1 MRRHPVP
8 RSWCRT
14 KPQTAGVAR
23 FLAWGLLPL
32 LPGDAAAQAADSL
45 QSGRATIEALSFE
58 PLEFEQPAVSRTK
71 VDGID
76 VLHLED
82 RSLPMVTIHAYFR
95 GGYGRFGRETY
106 AAAMGLP
113 ALLRYGG
120 TTSRSA
126 SDVDEEI
133 AYHAHQLSFGS
144 AGGSVTSSLNTL
156 TRNLETGLRLWGD
169 MLIRPGFDADEIEG
183 WRTRQ
188 LESVTRRLDDPA
200 RLAYSELN
208 RLLYGDHPVGW
219 EMNEQD
225 LDPDRLQQA
234 DFRAIHAR
242 IVCRDNLVLGV
253 TGDVGREE
261 IDLLFKPLLDGLP
274 ECAEPLP
281 PPPIPEIRRA
291 PGVFLVEKELD
302 QAVIAMA
309 HPSDVR
315 LADDIEYFSA
325 MMGNAI
331 LGGGGFSSR
340 LLGRVRTE
348 EGYAYS
354 AASLWTTPR
363 RHEGLIGA
371 TTRTRPDNVVPA
383 VEVVLQTM
391 SGLTR
396 QAPTA
401 DELETTVSQIVNG
414 FVFNFDT
421 PSSIVSRSMYFL
433 ALDMPQDWLERYWA
447 GVQAVTPESI
457 RSVFAEHL
465 RPEQMTILIVGSPE
479 RIGLDALATLGPV
492 TVIEVR

>member
-1 MRRHPVP
+1 MKKHPRA
-8 RSWCRT
+8 RSWYRA
-14 KPQTAGVAR
+14 KPQTAGVVG
-23 FLAWGLLPL
+23 LLTWGFLPL
-32 LPGDAAAQAADSL
+32 LPDDALAQADGAL

-58 PLEFEQPAVSRTK
+58 SLEFEQPAVSRTN
-71 VDGID
+71 VNGID

-126 SDVDEEI
+126 SDVDENL

-156 TRNLETGLRLWGD
+156 TRNLENGLGLWAD
-169 MLIRPGFDADEIEG
+169 MLTRPGFDEDEIEG

-219 EMNEQD
+219 EMNERD
-225 LDPDRLQQA
+225 LAPDRLQQA
-234 DFRAIHAR
+234 DFQAIHAR

-261 IDLLFKPLLDGLP
+261 IDLLLKPLLDSLP

-383 VEVVLQTM
+383 VGVVLETM
-391 SGLTR
+391 SELTR
-396 QAPTA
+396 EAPTA

-433 ALDMPQDWLERYWA
+433 ALDMPQDWLERYWT

-465 RPEQMTILIVGSPE
+465 RPEEMTILVVGSPE